1 MKEFD
6 KLITVDE
13 NLKEITEM
21 ITVYEERGI
30 EKGLQKGIEQ
40 GMQQGM
46 QKGRQEGILETARN
60 LVLEALEVKFGT
72 IPYSIKE
79 KVLYC
84 NDLNRLKQALRTA
97 ILIDSISKFTI

>member
-30 EKGLQKGIEQ
+30 EKGIKK
-40 GMQQGM
+40 GM
-46 QKGRQEGILETARN
+46 QKGMRKGILKTARN
-60 LVLEALEVKFGT
+60 SVLEALEVKFGT
-72 IPYSIKE
+72 VPYPIKE

-84 NDLNRLKQALRTA
+84 NDLNKLKQALRTA